1 VKKKNYWDLNLDNVI
16 RSKNFDIFPTETKL
30 DVIQVEIELFV
41 KKKVEIELVDK
52 KSISQKKSIQF

>member
-1 VKKKNYWDLNLDNVI
+1 LNLDNVI